1 MAYRKKDSAE
11 RLAELEAQEKQLRAR
26 INREKARIKTEERKK
41 DTRRKIIAGALALE
55 HKDEG
60 FQAQL
65 RKLID
70 EYVLRPEERALFDLE
85 PLPDDTQTDDL
96 NAAYQA
102 AAAPAAPSVGGKKP
116 NTENGDGIALKAS
129 RAPDCGDHP
138 RLGMIAFQL
147 VCVWTI
153 IPDRTHERNAFML
166 GKLNRHVMPFD
177 DTAFLAFLGKDR
189 ANLHWETELVFA
201 VLVFSGDAGK

>member
-102 AAAPAAPSVGGKKP
+102 AAAPAAPSVGG
-116 NTENGDGIALKAS
+116 
-129 RAPDCGDHP
+129 
-138 RLGMIAFQL
+138 
-147 VCVWTI
+147 
-153 IPDRTHERNAFML
+153 
-166 GKLNRHVMPFD
+166 
-177 DTAFLAFLGKDR
+177 
-189 ANLHWETELVFA
+189 
-201 VLVFSGDAGK
+201 